1 MDDLDVLDAYD
12 DPDLREALHAAV
24 AGGPEAPSLDEL
36 LTEAHRARRGRTVR
50 RAAGGLAVAAAM
62 AGVAL
67 AGAQLLQGAPPGG
80 DDRTGVAGTSQDEEP
95 TPTDLWVHVTRE
107 GRLVASPGTTIVRTV
122 ADPLDRR
129 PDGRSWG
136 VAVQRGTTETWGLV
150 DWSPAGTF
158 ASVEPARTRFAAL
171 EDWLDYEVA
180 ASTGTV
186 EPNPVA
192 FAPDGTLR
200 ATGPT
205 RIVDQRTGVDL
216 GPAPSGTMTAAAE
229 ITVRGDRRWV
239 LARLR
244 PGHAPSYVLV
254 QGSRFGD
261 SLDTLVRDARELYGR
276 LFSDLTGGGR

>member
-1 MDDLDVLDAYD
+1 
-12 DPDLREALHAAV
+12 
-24 AGGPEAPSLDEL
+24 
-36 LTEAHRARRGRTVR
+36 VR

-62 AGVAL
+62 GGVAL
-67 AGAQLLQGAPPGG
+67 AGVQLLQGPAPGG
-80 DDRTGVAGTSQDEEP
+80 DDRPGVATTRRDGESSDSQD
-95 TPTDLWVHVTRE
+95 LGVHVDRE
-107 GRLVASPGTTIVRTV
+107 GRLVVERGTTLLRTV
-122 ADPLDRR
+122 PDPLDRR
-129 PDGRSWG
+129 PEGRSYGVEVRLADGTERWG
-136 VAVQRGTTETWGLV
+136 IL
-150 DWSPAGTF
+150 DWTPAGTF
-158 ASVEPARTRFAAL
+158 GSVEPARDRFAAF
-171 EDWLDYEVA
+171 EVWCDYELA
-180 ASTGTV
+180 AMDGSV

-205 RIVDQRTGVDL
+205 RIVGQRTGVDL
-216 GPAPSGTMTAAAE
+216 GPAPDGTMTAAAE

-276 LFSDLTGGGR
+276 LFSDLSGGGR